1 MCMVLFK
8 RYDQNQQ
15 FLFPLSLDEFIPG
28 DHPARTIDCLVE
40 LLDISCIVSLHS
52 EEGQP
57 AYDPRLMLKVL
68 FYAYSHGVT
77 SSRAIED
84 RCRSDTAYMF
94 LAAMQ
99 VPDYRT
105 ICLFRTRYLDNVE
118 SLFKQVL
125 QVCVDLDMVGLV
137 NVSVDGTKIKANAS
151 RKKTKDSKLVE
162 KEIKRWLEEVER
174 VDNEEDEQ
182 YGDDVTPFKLP
193 AELVDRKT
201 REKKIE
207 EALKKIKDLEEAK
220 KKLDAGEKT
229 INTTDPEARMM
240 KSGRLIRPCYN
251 GQLAVDSQHQ
261 VIVATGLTN
270 CEVDYDQLVPMV
282 EKMEENLGEL
292 PSVITC
298 DSGYASYENLSYLPG
313 KDIVGLIPDQM
324 FKIEE
329 AGKKKYFPKNKFMY
343 DETANRYTC
352 PMNKLLSHQQRQK
365 LKDGTYVHVYYA
377 KESDCE
383 TCAEKPRCTKAK
395 KRIVSRD
402 PREHL
407 FEEMRAR
414 LKTPLGKALYNLRK
428 ITVEPVNGNIKYNKK
443 FSQFSMRGLRKT
455 KIEFILMS
463 IVHNVGKIHDILTSL
478 THLKQLSARQVAQ
491 PKSIS
496 IF

>member
-1 MCMVLFK
+1 VGDIVVLFK
-8 RYDQNQQ
+8 RYDQKQQ
-15 FLFPLSLDEFIPG
+15 FLFPLCLDEFVPC

-40 LLDISCIVSLHS
+40 GLDISCIVRLHS

-57 AYDPRLMLKVL
+57 AFDPRLMLKVL
-68 FYAYSHGVT
+68 FYSYSHGVT
-77 SSRAIED
+77 SSRVIED

-125 QVCVDLDMVGLV
+125 QVCVDLGMVGLV

-162 KEIKRWLEEVER
+162 KEIKRWLEEARR
-174 VDNEEDEQ
+174 VDGEEDEL
-182 YGDDVTPFKLP
+182 YGDGTPFKLP
-193 AELVDRKT
+193 PELVDRKT
-201 REKKIE
+201 REKRIE
-207 EALKKIKDLEEAK
+207 EALKKIKDLEEVK
-220 KKLDAGEKT
+220 KKLDSGEKNV
-229 INTTDPEARMM
+229 NTTDGEARMM

-251 GQLAVDSQHQ
+251 AQLAVDSKCQ
-261 VIVATGLTN
+261 VIVAADLVDR
-270 CEVDYDQLVPMV
+270 EVDYDQLVPMV
-282 EKMEENLGEL
+282 EKMEEDLDRL

-298 DSGYASYENLSYLPG
+298 DSGYSTYENLMYLQG
-313 KDIVGLIPDQM
+313 KGIWGLIPDQM

-343 DETANRYTC
+343 DEQANRYTC
-352 PMNKLLSHQQRQK
+352 PMGKLLSHQQRQK
-365 LKDGTYVHVYYA
+365 VKAGVYVQVYYA
-377 KESDCE
+377 KESDCIA
-383 TCAEKPRCTKAK
+383 CAEKSRCTKAK

-407 FEEMRAR
+407 FEQMRIR
-414 LKTPLGKALYNLRK
+414 LKTPLGKALYKLRK

-443 FSQFSMRGLRKT
+443 FNQFSLRGVRKT
-455 KIEFILMS
+455 KIELILMGL
-463 IVHNVGKIHDILTSL
+463 VHNAGKIHDRLNNLTNPR
-478 THLKQLSARQVAQ
+478 QLPARPGA
-491 PKSIS
+491 
-496 IF
+496 